1 MAQLLKQLTL
11 RSRLRRL
18 RQRPARERWAK
29 YAEVAP
35 GLLRSGP
42 RALWPQD
49 DFDYRGAS
57 EIAYRSQQLG
67 HEVPVHLFVSDG
79 SAADMDEDL
88 LGWNVFHKGTLTVD
102 RLAGDH
108 FDLLDLPEVEQ
119 LARMMLESLRKARPS
134 TGVGRARGNAAV
146 ER

>member
-57 EIAYRSQQLG
+57 EIAYRSQQPG
-67 HEVPVHLFVSDG
+67 HEVPVHLFVSEG

-108 FDLLDLPEVEQ
+108 FDLLDLPQVEQ
-119 LARMMLESLRKARPS
+119 LARVMLESLRKAQVS
-134 TGVGRARGNAAV
+134 AAL
-146 ER
+146 